1 MRCSDLALY
10 LYTSGTTGL
19 PKAARISHL
28 RALNMMHAFAG
39 VLGSDSFDRIYI
51 PLPLYHATGGV
62 GGVGAALTVGA
73 AVVLRDKFSASHFWS
88 DIVRYRCTM
97 FMYIGE
103 LCRYLINTPE
113 HPDER
118 RHRIRA
124 CMGNGLRPE
133 VWPEFE
139 RRFRLPKIV
148 EFYGSSE
155 GNVVFFNIDGKM
167 GSIGRLPPWMRNVFQ
182 VRVVRF
188 DVEKEEVVRGPDG
201 HCIECRPGEPGEA
214 IGRISEIMPGARF
227 EGYTKR
233 DATEKKILRNAFK
246 PGDRWFRTGD
256 LLSFDEEGF
265 YYFVDRIGDT
275 FRWKGENVSTNEV
288 AESISSFRGIREL
301 NVYGVKVPG
310 TDGRAGMAALVVDG
324 DLDTE
329 GLYAHLEKELPA
341 YAQPLFLR
349 LQEQME
355 ITGTFKQRKVEL
367 VEEGFDPTKIQDP
380 LYFRDSQAGRYVP
393 LDADLHQRLL
403 SGDVRL

>member
-1 MRCSDLALY
+1 
-10 LYTSGTTGL
+10 
-19 PKAARISHL
+19 
-28 RALNMMHAFAG
+28 
-39 VLGSDSFDRIYI
+39 
-51 PLPLYHATGGV
+51 
-62 GGVGAALTVGA
+62 
-73 AVVLRDKFSASHFWS
+73 
-88 DIVRYRCTM
+88 
-97 FMYIGE
+97 
-103 LCRYLINTPE
+103 
-113 HPDER
+113 
-118 RHRIRA
+118 
-124 CMGNGLRPE
+124 
-133 VWPEFE
+133 
-139 RRFRLPKIV
+139 
-148 EFYGSSE
+148 
-155 GNVVFFNIDGKM
+155 
-167 GSIGRLPPWMRNVFQ
+167 
-182 VRVVRF
+182 
-188 DVEKEEVVRGPDG
+188 
-201 HCIECRPGEPGEA
+201 
-214 IGRISEIMPGARF
+214 MPGARF